1 MTAQDI
7 QQQKEDLMNL
17 KQPVDPYNDKTKL
30 DKFVTEVE
38 KLAKFIE
45 GFEKPTCSGPT
56 PLDLVWKV
64 NMTIHGPIQ

>member
-1 MTAQDI
+1 M
-7 QQQKEDLMNL
+7 KNSSL
-17 KQPVDPYNDKTKL
+17 KQPTDPYKDKTKL

-64 NMTIHGPIQ
+64 SAITNVSNP

>member
-1 MTAQDI
+1 M
-7 QQQKEDLMNL
+7 KNSSL
-17 KQPVDPYNDKTKL
+17 KHQPLDPYKDKTKL
-30 DKFVTEVE
+30 DKFVVEVE

-64 NMTIHGPIQ
+64 SSDICLD